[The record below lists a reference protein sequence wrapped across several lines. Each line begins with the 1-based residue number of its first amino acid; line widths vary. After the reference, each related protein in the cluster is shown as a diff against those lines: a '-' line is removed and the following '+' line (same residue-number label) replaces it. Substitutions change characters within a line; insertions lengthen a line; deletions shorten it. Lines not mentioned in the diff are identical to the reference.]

1 MNLFN
6 EYKHYIV
13 IVLITIVLGYFLGI
27 TVSSVVDYRLKDAII
42 NIPKQKNNIIVKLD
56 DYNLNE
62 AFKGYK
68 SGKKVRKNKSPK
80 KGKKAKKSPGKT
92 NKSPGKAKKATNKSK
107 KSTKKTSKK
116 KTKHNTAKAKT
127 NKAEF
132 FENFTSSPEDPN
144 LVEYSKLYKASSKQQ
159 AVPYFKA
166 ANEEANAQYYQTI
179 N

>member
-68 SGKKVRKNKSPK
+68 SPGKSK
-80 KGKKAKKSPGKT
+80 KGKKAKKSPKKGKKTKNVTKDKKT
-92 NKSPGKAKKATNKSK
+92 NKSPKKSK
-107 KSTKKTSKK
+107 KCK
-116 KTKHNTAKAKT
+116 NTA
-127 NKAEF
+127 NKSEKPNKPEF

>member
-1 MNLFN
+1 MNPIK

-27 TVSSVVDYRLKDAII
+27 TVSSVVDYRLKDAVI
-42 NIPKQKNNIIVKLD
+42 NIPRQKNNIVVKLD

-62 AFKGYK
+62 AFKGH
-68 SGKKVRKNKSPK
+68 
-80 KGKKAKKSPGKT
+80 KSPGKSK
-92 NKSPGKAKKATNKSK
+92 KSPGKAKKATNKSK
-107 KSTKKTSKK
+107 KSHRKAKKSTKKTSKK
-116 KTKHNTAKAKT
+116 KTKHNTDKGRT
-127 NKAEF
+127 EPEF

>member
-80 KGKKAKKSPGKT
+80 KCPGKT

>member
-62 AFKGYK
+62 AFN
-68 SGKKVRKNKSPK
+68 GKKCKKGKKKKKDKKSPK
-80 KGKKAKKSPGKT
+80 KTTNVKKGKKT
-92 NKSPGKAKKATNKSK
+92 NKSHRKAK
-107 KSTKKTSKK
+107 KSTKKTCKNKK
-116 KTKHNTAKAKT
+116 VRTET
-127 NKAEF
+127 EF

>member
-80 KGKKAKKSPGKT
+80 KGKKAKKSPGK
-92 NKSPGKAKKATNKSK
+92 AKKATNKSK

>member
-68 SGKKVRKNKSPK
+68 SGKKCKKVRKNKSPK
-80 KGKKAKKSPGKT
+80 KGKKAK
-92 NKSPGKAKKATNKSK
+92 KSPGKAKKATNKSK

-127 NKAEF
+127 NKPEF

-159 AVPYFKA
+159 TVPYFKA

>member
-1 MNLFN
+1 MNPIK

-27 TVSSVVDYRLKDAII
+27 TVSSVVDYRLKDAVI
-42 NIPKQKNNIIVKLD
+42 NIPRQKNNIVVKLD

-62 AFKGYK
+62 AFE
-68 SGKKVRKNKSPK
+68 GKKRKNKKKGNKSPK
-80 KGKKAKKSPGKT
+80 KGKKSKKCKKTKKNKNTANKSEKT
-92 NKSPGKAKKATNKSK
+92 NKS
-107 KSTKKTSKK
+107 
-116 KTKHNTAKAKT
+116 
-127 NKAEF
+127 EF

>member
-80 KGKKAKKSPGKT
+80 KGKKAKKSPGK
-92 NKSPGKAKKATNKSK
+92 AKKATNKSK

-127 NKAEF
+127 NKPEF

>member
-62 AFKGYK
+62 AFN
-68 SGKKVRKNKSPK
+68 GKKRK
-80 KGKKAKKSPGKT
+80 KGKKAKKSPKKGKKTKNVTKDKKT
-92 NKSPGKAKKATNKSK
+92 NKSPKKSK
-107 KSTKKTSKK
+107 KCK
-116 KTKHNTAKAKT
+116 NTA
-127 NKAEF
+127 NKSEKPNKPEF

>member
-1 MNLFN
+1 MNPIK

-62 AFKGYK
+62 AFN
-68 SGKKVRKNKSPK
+68 GKKPKGKNKK
-80 KGKKAKKSPGKT
+80 KGKKSPRKGKKCKKT
-92 NKSPGKAKKATNKSK
+92 KKNKNTANKSK
-107 KSTKKTSKK
+107 NKKGRTE
-116 KTKHNTAKAKT
+116 T
-127 NKAEF
+127 EF

>member
-1 MNLFN
+1 MNPIK

-27 TVSSVVDYRLKDAII
+27 TVSSVVDYRLKDAVI
-42 NIPKQKNNIIVKLD
+42 NIPRQKNNIVVKLD

-62 AFKGYK
+62 AFKGNNTPV
-68 SGKKVRKNKSPK
+68 KKKKKTKKSPK
-80 KGKKAKKSPGKT
+80 KGKKSKKCKKDKKCKKNKKT
-92 NKSPGKAKKATNKSK
+92 NES
-107 KSTKKTSKK
+107 
-116 KTKHNTAKAKT
+116 
-127 NKAEF
+127 EF

>member
-1 MNLFN
+1 MNPIK

-27 TVSSVVDYRLKDAII
+27 TVSSVVDYRLKDAVI
-42 NIPKQKNNIIVKLD
+42 NIPRQKNNIVVKLD

-62 AFKGYK
+62 AFKGNNTPV
-68 SGKKVRKNKSPK
+68 KKKKKTKKSPK
-80 KGKKAKKSPGKT
+80 KGKKSKKCKKDKKCKKNKNT
-92 NKSPGKAKKATNKSK
+92 ANKS
-107 KSTKKTSKK
+107 
-116 KTKHNTAKAKT
+116 
-127 NKAEF
+127 EF

>member
-80 KGKKAKKSPGKT
+80 KGKKAKKSPGK
-92 NKSPGKAKKATNKSK
+92 AKKATNKSK

-127 NKAEF
+127 NKPEF

-159 AVPYFKA
+159 TVPYFKA